1 MAMTPLGASGDDDA
15 PIMDIN
21 TTPLIDVMLV
31 LLVMLIITIP
41 IQLHAVDLRLPV
53 AKPSTSAPPPVPVT
67 LRIAAD
73 DGLSWNGEALADAA
87 ELTRRLQ
94 ALAAQADAAPL
105 RIESDGRAS
114 YGALAGVMVA
124 ADQAGVRQLGVAS
137 VPIGSIGSTGP

>member
-1 MAMTPLGASGDDDA
+1 MAMTPLGGSGDDDA

-53 AKPSTSAPPPVPVT
+53 SKAPVTQPPPTPAT

-73 DGLSWNGEALADAA
+73 DGLSWNGQPLADAD
-87 ELTRRLQ
+87 ELRQRLID
-94 ALAAQADAAPL
+94 LAAQQPPVPL

-114 YGALAGVMVA
+114 YGALARVMVA

-137 VPIGSIGSTGP
+137 VPVGP

>member
-1 MAMTPLGASGDDDA
+1 MAMTPLGGSADEDA

-53 AKPSTSAPPPVPVT
+53 AKAAGPTPSPATVT

-73 DGLSWNGEALADAA
+73 DRLSWNGVALADAA
-87 ELTRRLQ
+87 DLSVRLQ
-94 ALAAQADAAPL
+94 DLAAQADAPPL

-124 ADQAGVRQLGVAS
+124 ADQAGVRKLGVAS
-137 VPIGSIGSTGP
+137 VPVGP

>member
-1 MAMTPLGASGDDDA
+1 MAMTPLGGSGDDDA

-53 AKPSTSAPPPVPVT
+53 APAASSAPPPVPVT

-73 DGLSWNGEALADAA
+73 DRLSWNGQTLVDRA
-87 ELTRRLQ
+87 ELMQRLV
-94 ALAAQADAAPL
+94 AHAAQAQGLPL

-114 YGALAGVMVA
+114 YAALAAVMVA

-137 VPIGSIGSTGP
+137 VPVGP

>member
-1 MAMTPLGASGDDDA
+1 MAMTPLGGSGDDDA

-53 AKPSTSAPPPVPVT
+53 SKTPATQTPPVPIQ
-67 LRIAAD
+67 LRIEAD
-73 DGLSWNGEALADAA
+73 DTMRWNGEPLADRA
-87 ELTRRLQ
+87 ELQRRMLD
-94 ALAAQADAAPL
+94 AAAQVPVLPL
-105 RIESDGRAS
+105 RIEADGRAS

-124 ADQAGVRQLGVAS
+124 ADQAGLKQLGVS
-137 VPIGSIGSTGP
+137 STPVGP

>member
-1 MAMTPLGASGDDDA
+1 MAMTPLGGSGDDDA

-53 AKPSTSAPPPVPVT
+53 SKTVATAPPPVPVT
-67 LRIAAD
+67 LRIGAD
-73 DGLSWNGEALADAA
+73 DTLSWNGEPLADRAD
-87 ELTRRLQ
+87 LQRRMA
-94 ALAAQADAAPL
+94 ALAAQPTGVPL

-114 YGALAGVMVA
+114 YGALASVMVA
-124 ADQAGVRQLGVAS
+124 ADQAGLRRLGVAS
-137 VPIGSIGSTGP
+137 VPVGP